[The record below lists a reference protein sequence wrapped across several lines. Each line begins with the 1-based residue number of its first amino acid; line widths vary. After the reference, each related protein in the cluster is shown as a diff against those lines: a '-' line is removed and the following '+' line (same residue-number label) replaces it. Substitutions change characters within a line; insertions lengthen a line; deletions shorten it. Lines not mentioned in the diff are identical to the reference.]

1 MKDEPAM
8 SEFEKSLSRLP
19 SALRPEVA
27 QYWEAFNTAAA
38 AAAVTPPT
46 GAVLEPLVAVWAGS
60 EFVARA
66 CIRDPALLAEL
77 LASDDL
83 TTSYAPDAWAVRLE
97 RWLAETA
104 GEDQLGVALRRFRRR
119 EMVRI
124 AWRDLAGLAELKETL
139 NDLTAVAEHAVDG
152 ALERLY
158 DGQCQRFGT
167 PRDAEGQPQRLV
179 VLGMGKLGGREL
191 NFSSDIDLIFAYPR
205 QGQTD
210 GARAISNEEFFRRL
224 GQRLGKIL
232 AEPTAEGFVFR
243 VDLRLRPFGD
253 SGPLAL
259 SFAAFEDY
267 CQHHG
272 RDWERYAMIKARIIA
287 GDRDAGARLLEA
299 LRPFVYRRYLDY
311 GAFEAL
317 RGMKAMIVQ
326 EVERKG
332 LQHNIKLG
340 PGGIR
345 EIEFIGQA
353 FQLIYGGREPAL
365 RARGILRVLDTL
377 GASDRLPI
385 SAVAALKD
393 AYGFLRRVENRLQAW
408 ADQQTHHLPE
418 EGLARLRLAYAM
430 GYPDW
435 EGFARELARHTAVVT
450 QQFVQ
455 VFGDTASPEPD
466 AAKADLA
473 ALWRDDPGEEDALLV
488 LTEQGFA
495 EPALAWN
502 RLRALRS
509 GFSYR
514 TMSQRGRERLDA
526 LLPRVLEA
534 VAATPQPA
542 ATLER
547 VLDLLETVARR
558 SVYLALLVDHPQAL
572 AQLVKLCAA
581 SGWIGKHLTRYPLL
595 LDDLLSPTSLYAPL
609 DRLGLATELDR
620 YLTRAPANDAEER
633 LNALRYFKQ
642 AQVLRVAAAD
652 VSGAMPLMIVSDH
665 LTEVAETLLRKV
677 LELAWADLLPKFGIP
692 GCVVDGIP
700 RAAQFAI
707 LAYGKLGG
715 IELNYG
721 SDLDLVFLHDST
733 GERQLTAGPRQIDNP
748 SFFAKLVQRIIHLL
762 TARTGAGDL
771 YEVDTRLRPSGRA
784 GLLVTSFE
792 AFAEYQRHQAWTWEH
807 QALTR
812 TRVVAGP
819 AALAERFRT
828 IRQEVLGRERDP
840 VALRQEVRDMRER
853 MRAELDAST
862 AEVFDLKQGRGG
874 IADIEFM
881 VQYKILANAH
891 RCPTLL
897 TYTDNI
903 RQLDG
908 LEHAGIL
915 SVADAARLR
924 SAYRGLRRR
933 IHLLK
938 LQEQPARIPV
948 DEARDDRENVI
959 RVWRRLME
967 DA

>member
-1 MKDEPAM
+1 
-8 SEFEKSLSRLP
+8 
-19 SALRPEVA
+19 
-27 QYWEAFNTAAA
+27 
-38 AAAVTPPT
+38 
-46 GAVLEPLVAVWAGS
+46 
-60 EFVARA
+60 
-66 CIRDPALLAEL
+66 
-77 LASDDL
+77 
-83 TTSYAPDAWAVRLE
+83 
-97 RWLAETA
+97 
-104 GEDQLGVALRRFRRR
+104 
-119 EMVRI
+119 
-124 AWRDLAGLAELKETL
+124 
-139 NDLTAVAEHAVDG
+139 
-152 ALERLY
+152 
-158 DGQCQRFGT
+158 
-167 PRDAEGQPQRLV
+167 
-179 VLGMGKLGGREL
+179 
-191 NFSSDIDLIFAYPR
+191 
-205 QGQTD
+205 
-210 GARAISNEEFFRRL
+210 
-224 GQRLGKIL
+224 
-232 AEPTAEGFVFR
+232 
-243 VDLRLRPFGD
+243 
-253 SGPLAL
+253 
-259 SFAAFEDY
+259 
-267 CQHHG
+267 
-272 RDWERYAMIKARIIA
+272 
-287 GDRDAGARLLEA
+287 
-299 LRPFVYRRYLDY
+299 
-311 GAFEAL
+311 
-317 RGMKAMIVQ
+317 
-326 EVERKG
+326 
-332 LQHNIKLG
+332 
-340 PGGIR
+340 
-345 EIEFIGQA
+345 
-353 FQLIYGGREPAL
+353 
-365 RARGILRVLDTL
+365 
-377 GASDRLPI
+377 
-385 SAVAALKD
+385 
-393 AYGFLRRVENRLQAW
+393 
-408 ADQQTHHLPE
+408 
-418 EGLARLRLAYAM
+418 
-430 GYPDW
+430 
-435 EGFARELARHTAVVT
+435 
-450 QQFVQ
+450 
-455 VFGDTASPEPD
+455 
-466 AAKADLA
+466 
-473 ALWRDDPGEEDALLV
+473 
-488 LTEQGFA
+488 
-495 EPALAWN
+495 
-502 RLRALRS
+502 
-509 GFSYR
+509 
-514 TMSQRGRERLDA
+514 
-526 LLPRVLEA
+526 
-534 VAATPQPA
+534 
-542 ATLER
+542 
-547 VLDLLETVARR
+547 
-558 SVYLALLVDHPQAL
+558 
-572 AQLVKLCAA
+572 LVKLCAA

-595 LDDLLSPTSLYAPL
+595 LDDLLSPASLYAPL
-609 DRLGLATELDR
+609 DRPGLATELDL

-665 LTEVAETLLRKV
+665 LTEIAETLLRKV
-677 LELAWADLLPKFGIP
+677 LELAWTDLLPKFGIP
-692 GCVVDGIP
+692 GCVVDGVP

-721 SDLDLVFLHDST
+721 SDLDLVFLHDSA

-812 TRVVAGP
+812 TRVAAGP
-819 AALAERFRT
+819 AALAERFRA